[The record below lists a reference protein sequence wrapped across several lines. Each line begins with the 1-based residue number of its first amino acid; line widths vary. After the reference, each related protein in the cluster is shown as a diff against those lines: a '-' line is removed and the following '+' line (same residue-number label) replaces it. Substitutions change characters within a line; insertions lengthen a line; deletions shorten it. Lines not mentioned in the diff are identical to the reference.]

1 MFLRSLVRRLFAEA
15 HMSNDPHADTVIV
28 PRQTFEDTIAA
39 QSSADKRYDRCVTLV
54 LRHEGGYV
62 DHPSDP
68 GGATNRGISLR
79 YARTRGSMFDL
90 DGDGDVDKN
99 DILLVTEPFAK
110 QVYRDWFWNDVR
122 GDELRAGI
130 DLVMFDFA
138 VNSGAGRAIRFA
150 QQCASDMLRRPLA
163 VDGYMGP
170 QTLAALRE
178 VDRQDFIN
186 NYNDDRLSWLQTLGT
201 WKSFGNGWS
210 RRVIETTDAA
220 LQMALSR

>member
-1 MFLRSLVRRLFAEA
+1 MFLRSLLNGLLSGSVYDPQRETYTLPAASITEA
-15 HMSNDPHADTVIV
+15 LHA
-28 PRQTFEDTIAA
+28 QNN
-39 QSSADKRYDRCVTLV
+39 ADARFDRCVTHV
-54 LRHEGGYV
+54 LRHEGGFV

-130 DLVMFDFA
+130 DFVMFDFA

-150 QQCASDMLRRPLA
+150 QQCAGEMLRRPIT
-163 VDGYMGP
+163 VDGYIGP
-170 QTLAALRE
+170 QTMAALRE
-178 VDRQDFIN
+178 VDPQDFIN
-186 NYNDDRLSWLQTLGT
+186 NYNDDRLSWLQRLST
-201 WKSFGNGWS
+201 WKTFAGGWS
-210 RRVIETTDAA
+210 RRVVETTEIA